1 MASKSVFMLVM
12 EPEVFANVVSLDTAS
27 APDGQAEQLA
37 FEAKMVTGGI
47 VRIESFWKTVE
58 NITDGEQSEASR

>member
-1 MASKSVFMLVM
+1 MASKSVFVLVM
-12 EPEVFANVVSLDTAS
+12 KPQVLVNVVSLDTAS

-47 VRIESFWKTVE
+47 VRIVSFWKTVE
-58 NITDGEQSEASR
+58 NITDGEQSEAER